1 MLRLVQVVPRNI
13 FSFVR
18 GCYFKVS
25 EYITVTMRS
34 KFLLSVLSVV
44 ALSAFAP
51 LREVYVQLTAKQ
63 ENGKM
68 VITWT
73 VQDETG
79 VVGYEVLRQSAHMVN
94 ASKIPE
100 CTVRANQVGKGE
112 YTCVD
117 NLLYKS
123 PADMAN
129 YYINV
134 LMADGSTDMK
144 QFSVN
149 YTSTAVRRTWGS
161 IKAMFQ

>member
-1 MLRLVQVVPRNI
+1 
-13 FSFVR
+13 
-18 GCYFKVS
+18 
-25 EYITVTMRS
+25 MRS
-34 KFLLSVLSVV
+34 KFLLPLSLLSLV
-44 ALSAFAP
+44 ALTAFAP
-51 LREVYVQLTAKQ
+51 LRDVFVQLSAKQ
-63 ENGKM
+63 EKEGM

-79 VVGYEVLRQSAHMVN
+79 VKGYEVLRQSPYAVN
-94 ASKIPE
+94 PSKIPE
-100 CTVRANQVGKGE
+100 CTVRENQVGRGE
-112 YTCVD
+112 YSCVD

-129 YYINV
+129 YYIDV
-134 LMADGSTDMK
+134 LMADGSTDRK